1 MVEAAM
7 VHKAAAAA
15 AAAVMRSQRKIKQEP
30 AAETTTIRKLVRVFC
45 DDRDAT
51 DSSGDEAAA
60 GDGAGAR
67 GVRKFLK
74 EIVLEEHRPCCHVT
88 ATPAPA
94 GRIAGGGGGKRKAPA
109 VLAPGAAAE
118 PRYRGVRR
126 RPWGK
131 YAAEIRDPHKGE
143 RVWLGTFD
151 TAEEAARKYDSE
163 ARRLRGPSATT
174 NFPAAPTMPDRVPP
188 SPHAVPAVGDVVG
201 ELSSAEESSDESQLV
216 VGSPVSVLR
225 AMPGETVRLTLK
237 PTDAADSTAK
247 KAAPGGGMLSPF
259 SADALLPDQLGED
272 VFSFTPF
279 GDPAFGGVP
288 FDDLSTPQLI
298 DYLADDPALDLG
310 SLPMW
315 PGGDVCRFSDIG
327 DDDLFSLPAL

>member
-1 MVEAAM
+1 MVEAAAV

-30 AAETTTIRKLVRVFC
+30 SETTTIRKLVRVFC

-51 DSSGDEAAA
+51 DSSGDEATA

-74 EIVLEEHRPCCHVT
+74 EIVLEEHRPCYHVT

-94 GRIAGGGGGKRKAPA
+94 GRIAGGGKRKAPA

-174 NFPAAPTMPDRVPP
+174 NFPAAPTTPDLVPP
-188 SPHAVPAVGDVVG
+188 SPHAVPAAGDVVG

-225 AMPGETVRLTLK
+225 AMPGETAPLTLK

-247 KAAPGGGMLSPF
+247 KDAPGRGLLSPF

-288 FDDLSTPQLI
+288 FDDLPSPQLI
-298 DYLADDPALDLG
+298 DYLADDPTLDLG

>member
-1 MVEAAM
+1 MVEAAAV

-15 AAAVMRSQRKIKQEP
+15 AAAVMRSQRKIKQGP
-30 AAETTTIRKLVRVFC
+30 AETTTIHKLVRVFC

-51 DSSGDEAAA
+51 DSSGDEATA

-88 ATPAPA
+88 TTPPPA
-94 GRIAGGGGGKRKAPA
+94 GRIAGGGKRKAPA
-109 VLAPGAAAE
+109 VLTPGAAAE

-131 YAAEIRDPHKGE
+131 YAAEIRDPHKGQ

-151 TAEEAARKYDSE
+151 TAEEAARMYDSE

-174 NFPAAPTMPDRVPP
+174 NFPAAPTTPERVPA
-188 SPHAVPAVGDVVG
+188 SPHAVPAVG

-225 AMPGETVRLTLK
+225 AMPGETAPLTLK

-247 KAAPGGGMLSPF
+247 KDAPGGGLLSPF
-259 SADALLPDQLGED
+259 SADALLPDQLGDD

-288 FDDLSTPQLI
+288 LDDLPTPPLI

-310 SLPMW
+310 SLPIIW
-315 PGGDVCRFSDIG
+315 PGGDGCRFSDIG

>member
-174 NFPAAPTMPDRVPP
+174 NFPAAPTTPDRVLT
-188 SPHAVPAVGDVVG
+188 SPHAVPAVG

>member
-1 MVEAAM
+1 MVEAAAV
-7 VHKAAAAA
+7 VHKA
-15 AAAVMRSQRKIKQEP
+15 AAAVMRSSSQKKIKQEP
-30 AAETTTIRKLVRVFC
+30 AETTTIRKLVRVFC
-45 DDRDAT
+45 EDRDAT

-60 GDGAGAR
+60 GDGASGAR
-67 GVRKFLK
+67 GVRKFVK
-74 EIVLEEHRPCCHVT
+74 EIVLEERRPCCDVT
-88 ATPAPA
+88 ANPVPA
-94 GRIAGGGGGKRKAPA
+94 GRIAGGGKRKAPA
-109 VLAPGAAAE
+109 GAGAE

-174 NFPAAPTMPDRVPP
+174 NFPAAPTTRPDRVPLP
-188 SPHAVPAVGDVVG
+188 PSSPHAVPAVG

-225 AMPGETVRLTLK
+225 AMPGETTPLTTLK

-247 KAAPGGGMLSPF
+247 KDAAPGGGAGLSPF
-259 SADALLPDQLGED
+259 SGDALLPDQLGGED
-272 VFSFTPF
+272 EFSFTPF
-279 GDPAFGGVP
+279 GGDPDFGGVP
-288 FDDLSTPQLI
+288 FDDSPTPPLI
-298 DYLADDPALDLG
+298 DYLADDPTLDLG

-315 PGGDVCRFSDIG
+315 PGVDGCRFSDIG
-327 DDDLFSLPAL
+327 DDDLFSLPPL

>member
-1 MVEAAM
+1 MCIAHDGRGAR
-7 VHKAAAAA
+7 AAA
-15 AAAVMRSQRKIKQEP
+15 SQRTKRGHRHFRG
-30 AAETTTIRKLVRVFC
+30 IRQ
-45 DDRDAT
+45 
-51 DSSGDEAAA
+51 
-60 GDGAGAR
+60 
-67 GVRKFLK
+67 
-74 EIVLEEHRPCCHVT
+74 
-88 ATPAPA
+88 
-94 GRIAGGGGGKRKAPA
+94 
-109 VLAPGAAAE
+109 
-118 PRYRGVRR
+118 

-131 YAAEIRDPHKGE
+131 WAAEIRDPHKGQ

-151 TAEEAARKYDSE
+151 TAEEAARMYDSE

-174 NFPAAPTMPDRVPP
+174 NFPAAPTTPDLVPP
-188 SPHAVPAVGDVVG
+188 SPHAVPAVG

-225 AMPGETVRLTLK
+225 AMPGETAPLTLK

-247 KAAPGGGMLSPF
+247 KDAPGGGLLLPF

-288 FDDLSTPQLI
+288 LDDLPTPPLI
-298 DYLADDPALDLG
+298 DYLADDPTLDLD

-315 PGGDVCRFSDIG
+315 PGGDGCRFSDIG